1 MSKFTLYSRSG
12 MFGLLVLAS
21 VVFIAACGGGGSS
34 TTSSSTEPASGGETE
49 NASEGGSAGLAEAE
63 KIVSEHEQRPAEIG
77 VKTPIKKPIP
87 KGKTLI
93 YINCGAEAC
102 TNTGKGVEL
111 GGEAIGWNIETINAE
126 PVPQVLQNSI
136 EEAIRKKPDY
146 IVLTGSNAEEYP
158 RQLKMAEEAEIPVI
172 VGHSLQASGEEGI
185 TADVLPVEVAEK
197 HMEWLAAKNVV
208 DLGGKGKILVA
219 YLTGF
224 PLPLNYTNAYVSA
237 FEELCP
243 ECEVEKMNIQP
254 TSIGKDAP
262 QQICNKLRANPADSL
277 VLSYDAIGVGITSA
291 CKSAGVE
298 VPKIYTYSPDAPG
311 VEELANEEKTAGA
324 PQDYGDEG
332 MAIVDAAIRVG
343 NGESIEESGNA
354 VLEMPIWSA
363 QFENLP
369 EDPNE
374 LTFLVPGGQEQWEEL
389 WGVK

>member
-1 MSKFTLYSRSG
+1 
-12 MFGLLVLAS
+12 
-21 VVFIAACGGGGSS
+21 
-34 TTSSSTEPASGGETE
+34 
-49 NASEGGSAGLAEAE
+49 
-63 KIVSEHEQRPAEIG
+63 
-77 VKTPIKKPIP
+77 
-87 KGKTLI
+87 
-93 YINCGAEAC
+93 
-102 TNTGKGVEL
+102 
-111 GGEAIGWNIETINAE
+111 
-126 PVPQVLQNSI
+126 
-136 EEAIRKKPDY
+136 
-146 IVLTGSNAEEYP
+146 
-158 RQLKMAEEAEIPVI
+158 VI
-172 VGHSLQASGEEGI
+172 VGHSLQASNEEGI

-237 FEELCP
+237 VEELCP

-262 QQICNKLRANPADSL
+262 QQICNKLRANPAESL
-277 VLSYDAIGVGITSA
+277 VLSYDAIGVGISAA

-298 VPKIYTYSPDAPG
+298 LPKIYTYSPDAPG
-311 VEELANEEKTAGA
+311 VEELANGEKTAGA

-343 NGESIEESGNA
+343 NEESIEESGNA

-363 QFENLP
+363 EFNNLP
-369 EDPNE
+369 KDPSE
-374 LTFLVPGGQEQWEEL
+374 LTFLVPNGQQQWEEL